1 MDDANIESMTLT
13 AAFVGQSAEQKSTV
27 LRILKETL
35 GSVSSL
41 AVYTFDST
49 RSFSFTFFERQFR
62 ADILLLQ
69 ADPQSYEL
77 GRKVRDRDIHCTII
91 FLAGQLDGILPS
103 LAAMPIGFQLKTG
116 RDNSLREDLK
126 LAYTHLRNLEAYTE
140 GTVQSNGQAMF
151 HHETKFQMLC
161 LPYHEIDCFESDLRR
176 VIVHKS
182 DTSCESFVGKL
193 NEVQERCVDGFY
205 RTHQSYLVNISHI
218 ERIEKAQRRIVFFS
232 GNEAFISRQNY
243 LDFIKTYEALSVEVT
258 LQ

>member
-1 MDDANIESMTLT
+1 MGNANGGNMTLT
-13 AAFVGQSAEQKSTV
+13 AAFVGQSAEQKKAV
-27 LRILKETL
+27 LRMLKETL

-41 AVYTFDST
+41 AVYTFDSI
-49 RSFSFTFFERQFR
+49 RSFSYTFFERQFR

-69 ADPQSYEL
+69 ADPQGYEI

-103 LAAMPIGFQLKTG
+103 LAAMPIGFQLNTN
-116 RDNSLREDLK
+116 RADSLRQDLK
-126 LAYTHLRNLEAYTE
+126 LAYAHLRNLEAYTD
-140 GTVQSNGQAMF
+140 GAVQNSGQAMF
-151 HHETKFQMLC
+151 RHETKFQMLC
-161 LPYHEIDCFESDLRR
+161 LPFHEIDCFESDLRR

-182 DTSCESFVGKL
+182 NSSCESFIGKL

-243 LDFIKTYEALSVEVT
+243 LEFLKTYEALSGEAT
-258 LQ
+258 L